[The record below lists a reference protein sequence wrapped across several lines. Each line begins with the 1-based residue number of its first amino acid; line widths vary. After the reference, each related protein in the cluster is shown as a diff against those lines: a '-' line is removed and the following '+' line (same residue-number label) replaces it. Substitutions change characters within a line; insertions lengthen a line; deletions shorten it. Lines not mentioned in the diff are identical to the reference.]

1 MPFPYEPRQRLT
13 CLKKYLIISVIF
25 QIHKMMILKLSK
37 KKLKLSILKFIWMDF
52 QETVAKELVTVLVIV
67 TVALALLI

>member
-1 MPFPYEPRQRLT
+1 
-13 CLKKYLIISVIF
+13 
-25 QIHKMMILKLSK
+25 
-37 KKLKLSILKFIWMDF
+37 LSILKFIWMDF